1 MKVDAKLAQSDRQ
14 KGCVGRQ
21 LVMFKGESSKS
32 GEVAQN
38 LSKKKKKSGE
48 GSSKPKIYSK
58 YQPKMA
64 LKGCAGEQTSWDGW
78 QSSCF

>member
-1 MKVDAKLAQSDRQ
+1 MKFDAKLAQSDRQ

-32 GEVAQN
+32 GE
-38 LSKKKKKSGE
+38 

-58 YQPKMA
+58 YQPKIA
-64 LKGCAGEQTSWDGW
+64 LKGCACEQTSRDGW

>member
-38 LSKKKKKSGE
+38 LSKKKKK
-48 GSSKPKIYSK
+48 KKRVVK
-58 YQPKMA
+58 VAQN
-64 LKGCAGEQTSWDGW
+64 LK
-78 QSSCF
+78 FILNINLR

>member
-1 MKVDAKLAQSDRQ
+1 MKADAKLAQSDRQ

-58 YQPKMA
+58 YQPKIA
-64 LKGCAGEQTSWDGW
+64 LKGCACEQTSRDGW

>member
-1 MKVDAKLAQSDRQ
+1 MKADAKLAQSDRQ

-32 GEVAQN
+32 GE
-38 LSKKKKKSGE
+38 
-48 GSSKPKIYSK
+48 GSSKPKLYSK
-58 YQPKMA
+58 YQPKIA
-64 LKGCAGEQTSWDGW
+64 LKGCAGEQTSRDGW

>member
-38 LSKKKKKSGE
+38 LSKKKKSGE
-48 GSSKPKIYSK
+48 GSSKSKIYSK
-58 YQPKMA
+58 YQPKIA
-64 LKGCAGEQTSWDGW
+64 LKGCASEQTSRGGW

>member
-1 MKVDAKLAQSDRQ
+1 MNQISGLHNAQLLALNADANLAQSDQQ

-38 LSKKKKKSGE
+38 LSKKKKKRME
-48 GSSKPKIYSK
+48 KVA
-58 YQPKMA
+58 QN
-64 LKGCAGEQTSWDGW
+64 LKFILNINLRQL
-78 QSSCF
+78 

>member
-32 GEVAQN
+32 GE
-38 LSKKKKKSGE
+38 

-58 YQPKMA
+58 YQPKIA
-64 LKGCAGEQTSWDGW
+64 LKGCACEQTSRDGW

>member
-1 MKVDAKLAQSDRQ
+1 MKADAKLAQSDRQ
-14 KGCVGRQ
+14 KGCVGWR

-32 GEVAQN
+32 R
-38 LSKKKKKSGE
+38 E

-58 YQPKMA
+58 YQPKIA
-64 LKGCAGEQTSWDGW
+64 LKGCASEQTSRGGW

>member
-1 MKVDAKLAQSDRQ
+1 MLQLLALKFDAKLAQSDRQ

-32 GEVAQN
+32 GE
-38 LSKKKKKSGE
+38 

-58 YQPKMA
+58 YQPKIA
-64 LKGCAGEQTSWDGW
+64 LKGCASEQTSRGG
-78 QSSCF
+78 

>member
-1 MKVDAKLAQSDRQ
+1 MNKIWGLHNAQLLALKVDAKLAQSDRQ

-32 GEVAQN
+32 GE
-38 LSKKKKKSGE
+38 

-58 YQPKMA
+58 YQPKIA
-64 LKGCAGEQTSWDGW
+64 LKGCASEQTS
-78 QSSCF
+78 